1 MGLPQFQLLPLLSL
15 LQASSMLRMSLDSSA
30 LDTRTSTLPRLK
42 LRMLLERPEEVTSM
56 LMPMEF
62 SRLSTTLLMTSMDS
76 ELLEPTSQLP
86 LRLLLLLD
94 QLLLL
99 QLLWLHQWPLR
110 RHLRW
115 LLLEL
120 NILLQLRK
128 PRLMLLL
135 LMNKLYRR
143 KPNTCCLCTVW
154 QNPQRMCFTYCWWTF
169 VILADWL
176 CLVDRCVTSPS

>member
-1 MGLPQFQLLPLLSL
+1 MG
-15 LQASSMLRMSLDSSA
+15 
-30 LDTRTSTLPRLK
+30 PRLK

-76 ELLEPTSQLP
+76 ELLELTSQLP
-86 LRLLLLLD
+86 LRLLFLLD
-94 QLLLL
+94 QLL
-99 QLLWLHQWPLR
+99 
-110 RHLRW
+110 

-120 NILLQLRK
+120 NILLLLRK